1 MAGKSE
7 ERPES
12 VPLRDQA
19 ESLAPF
25 AVEIRYPGPMI
36 NVSHDEARGAMA
48 TAETAWQ
55 FVLSRLPE
63 ELHPYLIGPDN
74 HVRPG

>member
-1 MAGKSE
+1 MRECPNRSWTTFGWIPHPSIK
-7 ERPES
+7 
-12 VPLRDQA
+12 V
-19 ESLAPF
+19 

-36 NVSHDEARGAMA
+36 NISHDEARGAMA